1 MRRLFLIATS
11 VVILLALLA
20 PVALAAGPR
29 AVVDA
34 GRDGTDIGS
43 VLVTIDGELQ
53 VADGDRADAVL
64 VLGGDAR
71 IGGDVDTVVVAG
83 GTATLDGAT
92 ARSLVVLGGD
102 VDLTGGTVITGD
114 VRTLGGSVTQAPG
127 TVVQGT
133 VERLDTDAA
142 AFGLALIP
150 LAILFFLG
158 FALAALVTALIVAGL
173 AARQTR
179 ELEEMIRREPG
190 PVLLA
195 GILGTFLLPALAV
208 FLMVTVVGAPIGLA
222 LLLLVLPFLA
232 FLGWIVAAI
241 WIGDWLVGRM
251 RGAPEGG
258 RPYLAA
264 FLGVIV
270 LMIAGVLPFVS
281 ALATLFGFG
290 ALILA
295 IWRTLR
301 GDRPAVGTTQP
312 MQPAPYAG

>member
-20 PVALAAGPR
+20 PAALAAGPSGGLV
-29 AVVDA
+29 AA
-34 GRDGTDIGS
+34 RDDIDVGN
-43 VLVTIDGELQ
+43 VLVTIKGDVE
-53 VADGDRADAVL
+53 VPAGDRADAVV

-71 IGGDVDTVVVAG
+71 ISGDVDAVLVAG

-92 ARSLVVLGGD
+92 VRSLVVLGGD
-102 VDLTGGTVITGD
+102 VDLTGGTVISGN
-114 VRTLGGSVTQAPG
+114 VRTLGGTVTQEPG
-127 TVVQGT
+127 TVVQGSF
-133 VERLDTDAA
+133 ERLDTDVAA
-142 AFGLALIP
+142 LGLALIP

-158 FALAALVTALIVAGL
+158 FAVAALFAALVVAGL

-179 ELEEMIRREPG
+179 ELEALISREPG
-190 PVLLA
+190 PVLLT
-195 GILGTFLLPALAV
+195 GILGTVLLPALAV
-208 FLMVTVVGAPIGLA
+208 LLMVTVVGAPIGLA
-222 LLLLVLPFLA
+222 TLFLVLPFLA

-241 WIGDWLVGRM
+241 WVGDWVVGRM
-251 RGAPEGG
+251 RGEREPG

-290 ALILA
+290 ALLLA
-295 IWRTLR
+295 MWRTLR
-301 GDRPAVGTTQP
+301 GDRPAVGTAQP
-312 MQPAPYAG
+312 IQPAPSAG